1 MSQLINQFYSRLQ
14 NKYTRSINLSLTQIK
29 KALIKLNNPHHHL
42 LNVIQF
48 AGSSGKFST
57 QRSLRYFLEADKK
70 NVSALISPHL
80 VSVTERFYIK
90 KKYLSLDKIKKYQ
103 KIIEKTKIKLT
114 LYEMLCLV
122 FYLACKKEKNIQFN
136 LCELGVG
143 YRFDAV
149 NVFKSPEAVIISNLN
164 LQHKDILNVRTIR
177 QVCIEK
183 CGYLPKNTKIFIG
196 KQKASTLRIIREVL
210 KKSSNEIFYPNNW
223 KIIYKKNKVF
233 YKDAKNTIQIKNSY
247 IFSKGLIDNLG
258 LAIYV
263 ALNFNIIIKRT
274 IPKIKFVGRIQ
285 YIKKGRLRKL
295 IHPCEDLVVDGCHAP
310 AEARNLASYLKTVK
324 EPLYGIVGILKNK
337 DPENIIKQFS
347 GLFKKVICIEIP
359 SEPNS
364 CSAAELR
371 LIAKKYCHTTDTANS
386 IQEALIK
393 LTDKKR
399 KKIIF
404 FFLLYGVSAAVSIN

>member
-263 ALNFNIIIKRT
+263 ALNFNIKKSIIKLGLIT
-274 IPKIKFVGRIQ
+274 
-285 YIKKGRLRKL
+285 RKAN
-295 IHPCEDLVVDGCHAP
+295 D
-310 AEARNLASYLKTVK
+310 LKTVK

-371 LIAKKYCHTTDTANS
+371 VIAKKYCHTTDTANS

-404 FFLLYGVSAAVSIN
+404 FGSLYGVSAALSIN